1 MAAVTVDKSAIFD
14 SEHHLVTLRA
24 SDGDETKRPAET
36 QLQDIRGPNG
46 ERDFYDRPSP
56 QVKKDWLEEVGTYLA
71 KMKGR
76 SNLNVMR
83 NCLSNKWHRLRYPTA
98 PLDTQSSAGEV

>member
-1 MAAVTVDKSAIFD
+1 MAAVTVDNCGVFD
-14 SEHHLVTLRA
+14 SEHHTVTLRA
-24 SDGDETKRPAET
+24 SDGIATKRPAEA

-83 NCLSNKWHRLRYPTA
+83 NYFSNRWHRL
-98 PLDTQSSAGEV
+98 